1 MHGRHLEDHSRNL
14 RVVPWFLTV
23 EHIFSKKN
31 TTQKTQKEHHHPFTF
46 FKLFHMAS
54 TNSSDEL
61 SLADKGVGITTC
73 VDSLQSFVKTNG
85 RRPTTLT
92 LTKNHA
98 IGVDGMVTLAESW
111 LAPSTKSESDEGNSI
126 EILNIASCR

>member
-1 MHGRHLEDHSRNL
+1 LN
-14 RVVPWFLTV
+14 
-23 EHIFSKKN
+23 IFSQKKTQHTKN
-31 TTQKTQKEHHHPFTF
+31 KKQKTQKEHHHPFTF
-46 FKLFHMAS
+46 FKLFHIVTSMAAS